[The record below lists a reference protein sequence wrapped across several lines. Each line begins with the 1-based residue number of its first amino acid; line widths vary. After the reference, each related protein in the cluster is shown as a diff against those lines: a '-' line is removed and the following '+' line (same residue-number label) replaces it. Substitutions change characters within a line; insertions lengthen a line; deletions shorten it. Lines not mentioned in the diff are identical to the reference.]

1 MTEEQEQKPLD
12 LHELA
17 NSGGFGSAKSRLAQA
32 GLFKERAKP
41 VNWKQRYQAAK
52 VKLQQFMTEEE
63 IDAWIKEIEEP
74 KKVEDQ

>member
-32 GLFKERAKP
+32 GLFKERAK
-41 VNWKQRYQAAK
+41 
-52 VKLQQFMTEEE
+52 TEEE
-63 IDAWIKEIEEP
+63 IDAWIKEIEAP
-74 KKVEDQ
+74 KKDEDQ